1 MIIIDTKFHGFESI
15 CRLPWLEKIKH
26 FPSQVAAVPWHF
38 EGLTSHWRC
47 LFRKTEKKKKNLPQY
62 FINYRRGQEA
72 RDSRDEG
79 ILIHIY
85 TLSVCVFPPYECR
98 VWVFKIN
105 LRSHKLKKKNNTLL
119 LCVNTCYFLKTNCQ
133 LFYSKICG
141 FFFFYHARLHFHVL
155 LWIDCIQFCVFLIC
169 LLNFSPLLIQS

>member
-1 MIIIDTKFHGFESI
+1 MKRKASLHVNVPVLMIIIDTKFHGFESI

-47 LFRKTEKKKKNLPQY
+47 LFRKTEKKKKNLPRY

-98 VWVFKIN
+98 VWIFKIN

-119 LCVNTCYFLKTNCQ
+119 LCVNTCYFLKTNC
-133 LFYSKICG
+133 
-141 FFFFYHARLHFHVL
+141 
-155 LWIDCIQFCVFLIC
+155 
-169 LLNFSPLLIQS
+169 